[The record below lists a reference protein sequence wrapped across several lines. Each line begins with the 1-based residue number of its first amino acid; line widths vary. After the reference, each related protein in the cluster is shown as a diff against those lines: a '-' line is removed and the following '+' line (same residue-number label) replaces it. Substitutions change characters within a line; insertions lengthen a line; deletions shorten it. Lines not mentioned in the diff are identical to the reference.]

1 MLHNTEQS
9 QNTKGIRDFRILIED
24 SAFLYMPQ
32 EYDGIPFPF
41 PRNDYL
47 KDTARSKTNRLF
59 SRL

>member
-32 EYDGIPFPF
+32 GYDGISFPF
-41 PRNDYL
+41 PQNDYL
-47 KDTARSKTNRLF
+47 KDTARSKTNRQF
-59 SRL
+59 SRS